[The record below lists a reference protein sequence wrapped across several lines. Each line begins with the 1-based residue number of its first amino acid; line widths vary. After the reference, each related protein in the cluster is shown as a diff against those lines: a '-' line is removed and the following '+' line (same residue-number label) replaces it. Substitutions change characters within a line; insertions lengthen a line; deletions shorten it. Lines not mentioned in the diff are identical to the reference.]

1 MISEINRSEQ
11 NREDDI
17 VVEDIELINI
27 ETSDTQYPVETPP
40 SIDQLS
46 ISAMIEEIGQLNEV
60 NSVNRG
66 AMTENLQSSFQC
78 LSGSSSLI
86 RIVNK
91 YLKNALISLL
101 ILISQLYFDLTALY
115 GFITNSGCEDP
126 TFRAMTELSNY
137 SVFFL
142 IRTQENSYKILI
154 IQFLIITKLSMTKV
168 SSFNH
173 LFLSDSVILA
183 TP

>member
-60 NSVNRG
+60 NSENRG

-91 YLKNALISLL
+91 YLNEPSTIKTS
-101 ILISQLYFDLTALY
+101 T
-115 GFITNSGCEDP
+115 
-126 TFRAMTELSNY
+126 
-137 SVFFL
+137 
-142 IRTQENSYKILI
+142 
-154 IQFLIITKLSMTKV
+154 
-168 SSFNH
+168 
-173 LFLSDSVILA
+173 
-183 TP
+183 